1 MTGDARP
8 EELNDLVK
16 ILTKSMLDETTIK
29 SFATSVGAFGRVKLD
44 GDAGSQWTE
53 LVRFAS
59 IRPKMWPAL
68 LSMIGEY
75 LDDTIYRDEFL
86 GWREQYEQI
95 SLNAQD
101 DQRGQGRQ
109 SDNAII
115 SKAVSDVRK
124 SRSSLLALNDPRD
137 GKRHL
142 QTMRASI
149 VEIKEIIEGMP
160 GKALSAP
167 LTRADDT
174 DEAAAARSEILFAC
188 EEALKEVDQLTIDI
202 LEARRYSGR
211 VRREYSGQEAFTA
224 ERSMLR
230 HLLNDRGLVDLES
243 QALIEVIDQQMAH
256 LGIPVPKAD
265 IQRNAVPP
273 PRPEPRD

>member
-8 EELNDLVK
+8 EELNELVK

-29 SFATSVGAFGRVKLD
+29 SFATNVGAFGRVKSD

-95 SLNAQD
+95 SLNGQD

-109 SDNAII
+109 SDHVII

-124 SRSSLLALNDPRD
+124 SRSSLLALSDPRD
-137 GKRHL
+137 GKQHL
-142 QTMRASI
+142 QTMRSSI
-149 VEIKEIIEGMP
+149 MEIKEIIEAMP

-167 LTRADDT
+167 LTLADDT
-174 DEAAAARSEILFAC
+174 EEAAAARSEILFSC
-188 EEALKEVDQLTIDI
+188 EEALREVDQLTIDI

-243 QALIEVIDQQMAH
+243 QALIEVIGQQMAH
-256 LGIPVPKAD
+256 LGIPVPRAD
-265 IQRNAVPP
+265 IQRDAVPP